1 MLSKTTDTERRAHRR
16 AIGMMIVAPL
26 LWSIAGVVTRHLSP
40 DLQANGR
47 FEITFWRSFFTV
59 AALTFYYVA
68 VRREGL
74 RPVFAVGRAGMV
86 SGAMWAVM
94 FTAFMLALTLT
105 TTANTLLT
113 MSVAPLL
120 TALLAW
126 VVLRTP
132 IPGRTWIAIAAAMIG
147 MAWMFLQ
154 DAGGGPKGNHLR
166 GMALAFTIPMASAI
180 NLVTLQKSRAHVDLI
195 PAVLIGGAISALAML
210 PLALPFRAAPMDI
223 FLLAVL
229 GVFQLAIPCALLV
242 IATRHL
248 SAPEAALLALL
259 EVVLGPL
266 WTWLGAN
273 ETPSAS
279 TVFGGL
285 IVLAALI
292 GNEALGLRAR
302 IVGANARTTP

>member
-1 MLSKTTDTERRAHRR
+1 
-16 AIGMMIVAPL
+16 MIVAPM
-26 LWSIAGVVTRHLSP
+26 LWSIAGVITRHLSG
-40 DLQANGR
+40 DLQVHGR
-47 FEITFWRSFFTV
+47 FEITFWRAFF
-59 AALTFYYVA
+59 AAAAIAFYFV
-68 VRREGL
+68 VIRREGL
-74 RPVFAVGRAGMV
+74 RCVVAAGRAGMV

-120 TALLAW
+120 TALLARA
-126 VVLRTP
+126 VLRTP
-132 IPGRTWIAIAAAMIG
+132 IPARTWIAIAAAMIG

-154 DAGGGPKGNHLR
+154 DAGGGPKGNHLL
-166 GMALAFTIPMASAI
+166 GMLLALSIPLASAI
-180 NLVTLQKSRAHVDLI
+180 NLVTLQKTRARVDLI

-242 IATRHL
+242 IASRHL
-248 SAPEAALLALL
+248 SAPEISLLALL
-259 EVVLGPL
+259 EVVLGPV
-266 WTWLGAN
+266 WAWLGAN
-273 ETPSAS
+273 EVPSAS
-279 TVFGGL
+279 TVYGGI

-292 GNEALGLRAR
+292 ANEALGLRGRIGRDAAQAAR
-302 IVGANARTTP
+302 LPVAMNGSARAADADTGR